1 MSAELTPT
9 DAPQAQ
15 ASFVIAGCATDRM
28 MCAIG
33 AWYSARPIAWWIA
46 SASEAEQPCGG
57 SGGAEAAP
65 RAAGVVAVVA
75 RVERDA
81 GADRDLVAHDD
92 GEQEL
97 LGGRVRELGGGERRG
112 DDDRA
117 RMPLREAVAVVVVE
131 DVGEDAVA
139 PRGADRAEAAA
150 VEQRRGLVAGVDRR
164 RVGGRQLRRRRRPPG
179 DADRREVG
187 QQQPHV
193 LAHGGR
199 DVGPAQVADELD
211 LRGGAHA
218 RRPPARRSDGVA
230 SAAPRSAAAASTAAQ
245 RSSSWPST
253 RNDGAET
260 LRAPTIAPPASRTGA
275 AAATRP
281 PSNSSLARTT
291 PRSRPC
297 AIRAC
302 SAATSVGRVARA
314 ARELDVGEEQ
324 LERRRVVVEEQRLAR
339 GGAVGRGDPPDP
351 ADGLDGA
358 AGRLGE
364 QRQDLGALQDG
375 EVRALL
381 RLDGEAPQPRAPP
394 PRAGAA
400 RPRAGRARRSASRA
414 GT

>member
-46 SASEAEQPCGG
+46 ARLQAEQPCG
-57 SGGAEAAP
+57 SSSGAEAAP

-81 GADRDLVAHDD
+81 RADRDLVAHDD

-117 RMPLREAVAVVVVE
+117 RMPLRETVAVVVVE

-187 QQQPHV
+187 EQQPHV
-193 LAHGGR
+193 LAHGRR

-211 LRGGAHA
+211 LRPSGHGPFTGLRPDRSAIWSRPKTKSSA
-218 RRPPARRSDGVA
+218 FTRRRPPARR
-230 SAAPRSAAAASTAAQ
+230 
-245 RSSSWPST
+245 
-253 RNDGAET
+253 
-260 LRAPTIAPPASRTGA
+260 
-275 AAATRP
+275 
-281 PSNSSLARTT
+281 
-291 PRSRPC
+291 
-297 AIRAC
+297 
-302 SAATSVGRVARA
+302 
-314 ARELDVGEEQ
+314 
-324 LERRRVVVEEQRLAR
+324 
-339 GGAVGRGDPPDP
+339 
-351 ADGLDGA
+351 
-358 AGRLGE
+358 
-364 QRQDLGALQDG
+364 
-375 EVRALL
+375 
-381 RLDGEAPQPRAPP
+381 
-394 PRAGAA
+394 
-400 RPRAGRARRSASRA
+400 
-414 GT
+414 